1 MALTSGNN
9 PSIVL
14 GGKGKRRKKRRKPK
28 KIQRKRSYK
37 T

>member
-1 MALTSGNN
+1 MSLTSGRN

-14 GGKGKRRKKRRKPK
+14 GGKRRKKRK
-28 KIQRKRSYK
+28 KHGRTHK